1 ARASVARSSTTRCSH
16 GRCGLLAPAG
26 LEPGSGWSTTT
37 PPGLPAGIAAAK
49 PPGQWCATHRIPD
62 IDTGSFRP
70 RLSRFSSFCRHTLH
84 IAADC
89 KHPSD
94 TKLKTLGAP
103 RIFGTI
109 ASHRLHPG
117 HTFLPITRI
126 RKLIYTKNS
135 EEPTKHE
142 LRALQ
147 GAVPGTH
154 GYRNQKPDDRVGSE
168 EYRNVQGR
176 HTVVHHAWR
185 LRRNESHVDL

>member
-1 ARASVARSSTTRCSH
+1 
-16 GRCGLLAPAG
+16 
-26 LEPGSGWSTTT
+26 WSTTT

-89 KHPSD
+89 KQPSD

-109 ASHRLHPG
+109 AAHRLHPG
-117 HTFLPITRI
+117 HTFLPIT
-126 RKLIYTKNS
+126 LTFG
-135 EEPTKHE
+135 
-142 LRALQ
+142 LQ
-147 GAVPGTH
+147 GSGELPRTPNPRRRFLVATT
-154 GYRNQKPDDRVGSE
+154 YTE
-168 EYRNVQGR
+168 
-176 HTVVHHAWR
+176 HAPR
-185 LRRNESHVDL
+185 

>member
-1 ARASVARSSTTRCSH
+1 VCRVRCCFFVSSRRRHTRSKRDWSSDVCSSDLARSSTTRCSH

-70 RLSRFSSFCRHTLH
+70 RLSRFSSFCRYTLH
-84 IAADC
+84 IAADY

-103 RIFGTI
+103 RILGTI
-109 ASHRLHPG
+109 AAHG
-117 HTFLPITRI
+117 HYAALTFLPTALTLGHQRSGELP
-126 RKLIYTKNS
+126 RTPNPRRRFLVATTYT
-135 EEPTKHE
+135 E
-142 LRALQ
+142 
-147 GAVPGTH
+147 
-154 GYRNQKPDDRVGSE
+154 
-168 EYRNVQGR
+168 
-176 HTVVHHAWR
+176 HAPR
-185 LRRNESHVDL
+185 

>member
-1 ARASVARSSTTRCSH
+1 RVGHRSHRVGSHQRAPRWARASVARSSTTRCSH

-109 ASHRLHPG
+109 AAHRLHPG
-117 HTFLPITRI
+117 HTFLPLTRI
-126 RKLIYTKNS
+126 RKLLCTYRP
-135 EEPTKHE
+135 EEPTPQAPGA
-142 LRALQ
+142 LLGGVTGTRALR
-147 GAVPGTH
+147 GHSSGE
-154 GYRNQKPDDRVGSE
+154 RRVS
-168 EYRNVQGR
+168 
-176 HTVVHHAWR
+176 TTCI
-185 LRRNESHVDL
+185 

>member
-1 ARASVARSSTTRCSH
+1 MRPRRPSFRWYTTENPPHARWHGRSDSSGRVGHRSHRVGSHQRAPRWARASVARSRPTRCSH
-16 GRCGLLAPAG
+16 GRCGLRAPAG

-109 ASHRLHPG
+109 AAHRLHPG

-126 RKLIYTKNS
+126 RKLIYTQNS

-142 LRALQ
+142 
-147 GAVPGTH
+147 
-154 GYRNQKPDDRVGSE
+154 
-168 EYRNVQGR
+168 
-176 HTVVHHAWR
+176 
-185 LRRNESHVDL
+185 